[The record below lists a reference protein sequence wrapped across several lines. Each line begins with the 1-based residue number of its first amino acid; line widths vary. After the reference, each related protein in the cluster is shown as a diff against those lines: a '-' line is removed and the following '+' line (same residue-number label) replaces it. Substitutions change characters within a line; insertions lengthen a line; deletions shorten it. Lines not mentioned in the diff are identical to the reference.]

1 MKNQFLK
8 KILLLT
14 TMLISFNSFACE
26 CITYAAVDGKSH
38 KELKLEA
45 SFEYATMI
53 FYGNYIGNGKFESI
67 KIYRGKKLLLNKKL
81 IEETEVKTNCDHN
94 FEKNKKYLVFG
105 KIDENGKLQTSVC
118 LSNSKIDNKSELK
131 FVNKY
136 LKKQLLPT
144 LCIIYS

>member
-26 CITYAAVDGKSH
+26 CITYAVVDGKSH

-45 SFEYATMI
+45 SFEYATII

-67 KIYRGKKLLLNKKL
+67 KIYRGKKMLLNKKL
-81 IEETEVKTNCDHN
+81 IEEKDVRTNCDYY
-94 FEKNKKYLVFG
+94 FEENKKYLVFG

-118 LSNSKIDNKSELK
+118 LSNSQIDNKSELK
-131 FVNKY
+131 FVKKY
-136 LKKQLLPT
+136 LKK
-144 LCIIYS
+144 